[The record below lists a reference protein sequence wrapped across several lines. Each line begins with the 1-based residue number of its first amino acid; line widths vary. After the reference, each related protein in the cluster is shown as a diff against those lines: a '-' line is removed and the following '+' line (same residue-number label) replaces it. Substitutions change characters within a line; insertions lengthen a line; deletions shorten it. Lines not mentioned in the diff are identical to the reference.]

1 MRKNGSR
8 PGFYGK
14 KVHLEHFAL
23 YTLFADYG
31 AIQKYGDAY
40 KLKKH
45 AVLDAKNRADV
56 MAFAHQKDEGF
67 IVCRVRIDEVFR
79 VYKKGSKYARKVG
92 GNGKSGNDL

>member
-1 MRKNGSR
+1 MRKERSR

-14 KVHLEHFAL
+14 RVHLEHFAL

-31 AIQKYGDAY
+31 AIQEYGGAY

-45 AVLDAKNRADV
+45 AVLDAKNRAGV

-79 VYKKGSKYARKVG
+79 IYKKGSRYARKD
-92 GNGKSGNDL
+92 KT